1 MSGLSKG
8 FPDPSIASTSQ
19 EGQAGAETRTL
30 RVTLLS
36 SEWRSSTDGDVST
49 INRELAIQLAKHP
62 NVQVSVFLPQC
73 SEEDKNIAASHKVQL
88 IEAEKMPGVDP
99 VDWLIDVP
107 ENHAMDCIIGH
118 GVHLGRQIPIIKR
131 QHHHFKW
138 IQVVHNAPEELG
150 MYKSISEGEQMQQTE
165 IELCE
170 LADQVV
176 AVGPKLADAYKRYLR
191 SGKKQQ
197 EVLNLTPSI
206 FTEFLEVKQAI
217 EERET
222 FCVLV
227 IGSGD
232 REDFNLKGYDLAAQA
247 IAELK
252 DKSYQLRFVCAPTGK
267 GSETAEKLLQ
277 YGIARNQLIVRSFKE
292 SREVLARLFCEVDL
306 AIMPSRTEGFG
317 LTALEALSAC
327 LPVLVSGNSGLGEAL
342 KKVLNGSNCVVDSE
356 DPRDWAKAISHVRQK
371 KREVRLGESQLL
383 REKYLEKY
391 TWQEPCDI
399 LVEKMQDLVFG
410 ISESRPFSTEKD
422 KRPLPFLDNLHPK
435 RLREELTG
443 CDPEGQGSLGFIS
456 SSVELNQL
464 PSTVASQTYEER
476 PYQRSNIQSSFG
488 HCRPGSSLEHSQL
501 PFMAVTQSPTQMY
514 QTSHTQSSTGFL
526 PSSVEHSQ
534 FPPTVTSQTYKGPF
548 HSQSSSGHSRPASSE
563 EHRQLPFAVV
573 KQPPTQLYQTSHTQ
587 SSTGRPPSS
596 VEHSQLHPTVASQ
609 TYKAT
614 FHTQSSSG
622 HDRPASSVEHR
633 QSTVEQPLIQLYQTS
648 HTQRFPG
655 FLPPSVELSQLPSTV
670 ASQIQEGHN
679 YQRSHIQSFS
689 GHGRLPSSVE
699 HSQLPFTAAAVPQ
712 MYQNMFTSV
721 GQSQMPFPSATQ
733 THGEPTFW
741 RSHHP
746 QGPSGNGWHPVECNQ
761 LFFPVATQTY
771 GETTFQGTHTQMQG
785 SFGYGLRPPAVISSQ
800 LPLAASNQTHEEPH
814 YPRSHISGSFGWPPS
829 SMRHNQLPRA
839 ADNPT
844 HEEPTFLGSHHTQ
857 KDSPGFGQ
865 LPSSVEYSQLH
876 FPVTSHQ
883 ESQTQSGGLAVVVR
897 ILKAEYNRRSQ
908 LKPLFWEN
916 TIQLPLE
923 EVYTRLK
930 IVSRRK
936 RDFRLENNEVNM
948 YDIFKDN
955 NDVTA
960 LVEGSPGIGKTT
972 FCLKIAHDWAKE
984 QIPKEYSFP
993 EFEVVLLL
1001 KCRDIDGDILEA
1013 IDEQLLPE
1021 RMEETAKKE
1030 LMDYIQDFHYQ
1041 EKVLIILDGLDE
1053 LPKKSESHV
1062 DRLLHKKILP
1072 FCYVLVTSR
1081 QERGI
1086 VVRQKVDFDILLQ
1099 IEGFT
1104 EEDAFDY
1111 IRKHFRN
1118 AGPEHLPTGERLI
1131 KEIQENDFL
1140 DALLNN
1146 ALNLLLLCV
1155 VFEDYQGELPSFRTE
1170 LYQIIVR
1177 CLLRRYCAKHS
1188 LEAPDD
1194 DKDLEKHFEDSLL
1207 ALGELA
1213 WRCLQEDRFSFREE
1227 ELARF
1232 ERNIKDLAARKL
1244 GLVFKE
1250 ASLKRINPQHEY
1262 HFFHKTFQEYLA
1274 ALYLAHKILKEQLNV
1289 FREYGLNFYN
1299 NIVYNY
1305 RQVFL
1310 FLSGILAEDASVL
1323 FGQIGT
1329 MLQSKH
1335 WDWNECIKQEATFF
1349 TESFNES
1356 KNAEQVAMTLCSFIP
1371 FPLTLDLV
1379 YSDETYPVFLTV
1391 VNACKSFRQLQH
1403 PLHLTATIKE
1413 DAQLT
1418 DSNSVV
1424 DFLASWPHLRTLSFS
1439 IGFLLVSDLAD
1450 SLFTALSKNLTL
1462 TSITDQLLKGIIDS
1476 SGRPDVTL
1484 AASKTATTV
1493 TFKVFFEQNEACPI
1507 TLTELSPDTPLTSV
1521 VLKIYG
1527 LAASNTAMRTLK
1539 NVLSNKYITSLDLT
1553 MYGEMTDSQAAAVG
1567 EGLAAQA
1574 TLKSLTL
1581 IVCGKLSYNGAVS
1594 LKKGLLENTS
1604 LNSLEVKVFGELPD
1618 NWGTVAENLLIAKKQ
1633 IMSVTVHPN
1642 VIGNITNTQVAN
1654 LCPVLKGNNL
1664 NLKLQSLTLHL
1675 WGELSCSGA
1684 ETLCKLLMESS
1695 TSCVTLNIHGN
1706 VSDDVADCFLRH
1718 FKLCKTL
1725 SSLIINI
1732 WGELTRDG
1740 SSALQ
1745 ELSGNQRCSF
1755 ALIAPSSTSDD
1766 RICKDLNYS
1775 TTDVSPSLI
1784 SVLTKLNDTSKS
1796 KLSLN
1801 ISPDDVSGDWARVLG
1816 DGLAKNTSL
1825 TTLSV
1830 TLNMCSDLSGVW
1842 ACDLGNGLAKNTSL
1856 TTLCLT
1862 FNGCSYMSGDWGRG
1876 LGNGL
1881 TKNTSLTTLCLT
1893 LDSYSDTSGDWGR
1906 GLGDGLALNTSLT
1919 TLSVTFYPWVGMSG
1933 DWGLGLGDV
1942 LAKNTSLTTLSLTF
1956 NGCSYMSGDWGRGLG
1971 DGLAKNTSLT
1981 TLSLTFDTWVGMSG
1995 DWGRGLGDGLAENTS
2010 LTTLS
2015 LTFSSWNDMSGDWG
2029 LGLGDGLAKNT
2040 SLTTLSV
2047 TFSSWNDMSGDW
2059 GRGLGDGLTKN
2070 TSLTTLCLTLDS
2082 YSDTSGDWGRGLGD
2096 GLAKNTSL
2104 TTLSVT
2110 FYPWV
2115 GMSGDWGRGLG
2126 DGLAENTSLTT
2137 LSLTFSSWNDM
2148 SGDWGLGLG
2157 DGLAKN
2163 TSLTTLSLTFDSC
2176 SDMSGDWGLG
2186 LDNSLAKNTSLT
2198 TLCLTYNS
2206 CSDMSGDWGLGLG
2219 SGLANNNSLT
2229 TLCLTFDSCT
2239 DMGRDWELTLCCG
2252 LAKNTSLNTLNLTF
2266 DSCSDMSGDWARCVG
2281 ASLAKNTSL
2290 TTLSLTLNNYGGT
2303 TEDWVRGLGDGLAK
2317 NTSLTTL
2324 SLTFNIYSDISEHW
2338 GLGLADGLVKNASLT
2353 TLGLTLNN
2361 YGGMSGNWLNNLCDS
2376 LAKSDTIASL
2386 SLTINDHSDP
2396 SKLLGCDFSK
2406 RLLTSLNLTVSLH
2419 GEPIVC

>member
-36 SEWRSSTDGDVST
+36 SEWRSSTNGDVST
-49 INRELAIQLAKHP
+49 INRELSIQLAKHP

-73 SEEDKNIAASHKVQL
+73 SEEDKNNAASHKVQL

-99 VDWLIDVP
+99 VDWLINIP

-131 QHHHFKW
+131 QRHHCKW
-138 IQVVHNAPEELG
+138 IQVVHTAPEELG
-150 MYKSISEGEQMQQTE
+150 MYKSITEGEQMQQTE
-165 IELCE
+165 IKLCE

-176 AVGPKLADAYKRYLR
+176 AVGPKLADAYKRYLC
-191 SGKKQQ
+191 SGKKHQD
-197 EVLNLTPSI
+197 VLNLTPSI
-206 FTEFLEVKQAI
+206 FTEFLEVKQATK
-217 EERET
+217 ERKT

-232 REDFNLKGYDLAAQA
+232 CEDFNLKGYDLAAQA
-247 IAELK
+247 IAELD
-252 DKSYQLRFVCAPTGK
+252 DKSYKLRFICAPAVK
-267 GSETAEKLLQ
+267 GGETAEKLLQ
-277 YGIARNQLIVRSFKE
+277 HGIARNQLIVRSFKE
-292 SREVLARLFCEVDL
+292 SREVLARLFFEVDL
-306 AIMPSRTEGFG
+306 VIMPSRTEGFG
-317 LTALEALSAC
+317 LTALEALSAG
-327 LPVLVSGNSGLGEAL
+327 LPVLVSGNTGLGEAL
-342 KKVLNGSNCVVDSE
+342 KEVPNGSQCVVDSDHHE
-356 DPRDWAKAISHVRQK
+356 IWARKIKAVRQK
-371 KREVRLGESQLL
+371 SREVRLAESKLL

-391 TWQEPCDI
+391 SWQESCG
-399 LVEKMQDLVFG
+399 LLLEKMQDIVFG
-410 ISESRPFSTEKD
+410 LSQNRPTLTKKD
-422 KRPLPFLDNLHPK
+422 KRPLSLFGTQPSK
-435 RLREELTG
+435 RLREELT
-443 CDPEGQGSLGFIS
+443 DPDPHEG
-456 SSVELNQL
+456 
-464 PSTVASQTYEER
+464 
-476 PYQRSNIQSSFG
+476 
-488 HCRPGSSLEHSQL
+488 
-501 PFMAVTQSPTQMY
+501 
-514 QTSHTQSSTGFL
+514 
-526 PSSVEHSQ
+526 
-534 FPPTVTSQTYKGPF
+534 
-548 HSQSSSGHSRPASSE
+548 
-563 EHRQLPFAVV
+563 
-573 KQPPTQLYQTSHTQ
+573 
-587 SSTGRPPSS
+587 STGRPPSS

>member
-36 SEWRSSTDGDVST
+36 SEWRSSTNGDVST
-49 INRELAIQLAKHP
+49 INRELSIQLAKHP

-73 SEEDKNIAASHKVQL
+73 SEEDKNNAASHKVQL

-99 VDWLIDVP
+99 VDWLINIP

-131 QHHHFKW
+131 QRHHCKW
-138 IQVVHNAPEELG
+138 IQVVHTAPEELG
-150 MYKSISEGEQMQQTE
+150 MYKSITEGEQMQQTE
-165 IELCE
+165 IKLCE

-176 AVGPKLADAYKRYLR
+176 AVGPKLADAYKRYLC
-191 SGKKQQ
+191 SGKKHQD
-197 EVLNLTPSI
+197 VLNLTPSI
-206 FTEFLEVKQAI
+206 FTEFLEVKQATK
-217 EERET
+217 ERKT

-232 REDFNLKGYDLAAQA
+232 CEDFNLKGYDLAAQA
-247 IAELK
+247 IAELD
-252 DKSYQLRFVCAPTGK
+252 DKSYKLRFICAPAVK
-267 GSETAEKLLQ
+267 GGETAEKLLQ
-277 YGIARNQLIVRSFKE
+277 HGIARNQLIVRSFKE
-292 SREVLARLFCEVDL
+292 SREVLARLFFEVDL
-306 AIMPSRTEGFG
+306 VIMPSRTEGFG
-317 LTALEALSAC
+317 LTALEALSAG
-327 LPVLVSGNSGLGEAL
+327 LPVLVSGNTGLGEAL
-342 KKVLNGSNCVVDSE
+342 KEVPNGSQCVVDSDHHE
-356 DPRDWAKAISHVRQK
+356 IWARKIKAVRQK
-371 KREVRLGESQLL
+371 SREVRLAESKLL

-391 TWQEPCDI
+391 SWQESCG
-399 LVEKMQDLVFG
+399 LLLEKMQDIVFG
-410 ISESRPFSTEKD
+410 LSQNRPTLTKKD
-422 KRPLPFLDNLHPK
+422 KRPLSLFGTQPSK
-435 RLREELTG
+435 RLREELT
-443 CDPEGQGSLGFIS
+443 DPDPHEG
-456 SSVELNQL
+456 
-464 PSTVASQTYEER
+464 
-476 PYQRSNIQSSFG
+476 
-488 HCRPGSSLEHSQL
+488 
-501 PFMAVTQSPTQMY
+501 
-514 QTSHTQSSTGFL
+514 
-526 PSSVEHSQ
+526 
-534 FPPTVTSQTYKGPF
+534 
-548 HSQSSSGHSRPASSE
+548 
-563 EHRQLPFAVV
+563 
-573 KQPPTQLYQTSHTQ
+573 
-587 SSTGRPPSS
+587 
-596 VEHSQLHPTVASQ
+596 
-609 TYKAT
+609 
-614 FHTQSSSG
+614 
-622 HDRPASSVEHR
+622 
-633 QSTVEQPLIQLYQTS
+633 
-648 HTQRFPG
+648 FPG